1 MARTE
6 SRTYRLAKA
15 ALLAVLVALT
25 PVPATVCAQQPP
37 AAKAP
42 NPIEAL
48 GIQAETAFAA
58 KKYKEA
64 IGYYAELEKQFSS
77 KLAPKENAALLFR
90 KATCQFLLKDWS
102 AAQESLQTFLTKYPQ
117 GTEDFYDK
125 NNNMRGVARL
135 SLIEIYANQSKW
147 DDALRDLET
156 LRRPSPEIRA
166 EDRVLAYV
174 LTAKVLE
181 EKAKGL
187 SDAELKVALTQ
198 AMGLLQQVIADGIGT
213 PERREGAN
221 KLVEIYTKLGMSKEA
236 EQLRADIEAKGLG
249 TPSEIVRANVQR
261 LEIGDSR
268 FQAAES
274 TSEPKAREELYKQ
287 ALSNYQGTL
296 RRATLARNIIKAVEL
311 KQLEVDN
318 LNRNFP
324 KPDANAQ
331 ARIDKAK
338 EEVEAFKKIQAE
350 FDANK
355 DYDAVI
361 SYRIG
366 LCLLELQRPWEA
378 FIAFRDIFDNNPG
391 FEKVSGA
398 YFYYI
403 EALRRIRDFEK
414 AQATSREFLEKFPGS
429 PEAGPIAVGL
439 GDISIEQEEYTKA
452 IEQFKWAKANVK
464 DLPAEAREEI
474 DFGIIRCYFA
484 NVDWASARAAL
495 DEFIQ
500 KYPKSPVRES
510 ALYMRGLTW
519 FFVGKYKETRDS
531 LNQYEADFKN
541 GQYLPDVRYRQGI
554 VALNVEG
561 PDAAL
566 ELARKWLATY
576 GADKS
581 EQVVAQLPEVHTL
594 IGDAYTKKADLK
606 AREAADLDYKV
617 RVTGEPSAKA
627 ALMAEKKRAEDA
639 KESFTTQSIEAYITA
654 ARCAKSNRQ
663 ALDFVIGELA
673 KLLPGR
679 GEYKRMRDLYQELY
693 DWDHNDPKAL
703 GYLYEVIK
711 ATEKLGDKPEFAERS
726 ERMQRQ
732 YGKLLDAARQSIDAL
747 ERAGKFNTPELA
759 AAKAERQKLSDAL
772 AKELAAIETERQA
785 SVAAARKEA
794 LDILSKVIAETL
806 NDRKQEGS
814 ERLITFLAEKLAR
827 RVKKVRPGATPDPAA
842 YNLKQAEAD
851 LDAVLQLKDGST
863 LIAQA
868 RAYYGKAT
876 LALLARDPA
885 RAEMLWR
892 KIADLFK
899 AEELSPAILGTVG
912 DFLASKGDPKAE
924 AYFTYLTEHARSSD
938 YADFGFAGLADI
950 RLGQGKAREALEICD
965 EAISNNITM
974 SKEKDLRFCRG
985 RALLELGRFDDA
997 KKEFKTIAETKEWR
1011 GETTAGCL
1019 YHLGLAEERQG
1030 NIKEAV
1036 VLYQRCIVAWKKYE
1050 RWTAKAYLRSG
1061 ILLGEKLGQKDA
1073 ARQTFQEMLT
1083 KDRIKD
1089 TPEAQEARRRL
1100 SSI

>member
-15 ALLAVLVALT
+15 ALLAVLVAVT
-25 PVPATVCAQQPP
+25 PVPSAVRAQQPP
-37 AAKAP
+37 AAQAE
-42 NPIEAL
+42 NPIERL
-48 GIQAETAFAA
+48 FNQGETALAA

-64 IGYYAELEKQFSS
+64 LGHFTELEKQ
-77 KLAPKENAALLFR
+77 AANFGDAQKATVLFR
-90 KATCQFLLKDWS
+90 KATCQFLLKDW
-102 AAQESLQTFLTKYPQ
+102 ANAEASLKTFLSTYPK
-117 GTEDFYDK
+117 GTEELLDK
-125 NNNMRGVARL
+125 NNNMRGVVRL
-135 SLIEIYANQSKW
+135 SLIEVYANQSKW
-147 DDALRDLET
+147 DDALRDLES
-156 LRRPSPEIRA
+156 LRKPSPEIRG

-181 EKAKGL
+181 EKAKGQ
-187 SDAELKVALTQ
+187 SEAELKTALNQGVA
-198 AMGLLQQVIADGIGT
+198 LLQQVIADGIGT

-221 KLVEIYTKLGMSKEA
+221 KLVEIYTKLGMVKEA
-236 EQLRADIEAKGLG
+236 ELLRAEIEAKGLG

-274 TSEPKAREELYKQ
+274 AADAKAKEELYKQ

-296 RRATLARNIIKAVEL
+296 RRATLARNIVKAVEL

-318 LNRNFP
+318 LNRMFP
-324 KPDANAQ
+324 KPDDAAK
-331 ARIDKAK
+331 ARIEKAK
-338 EEVEAFKKIQAE
+338 EEVETFKKIQAE

-391 FEKVSGA
+391 FEKISGA

-414 AQATSREFLEKFPGS
+414 AQASSREFLEKFPGS

-439 GDISIEQEEYTKA
+439 GEISIEQEDYNKA

-464 DLPAEAREEI
+464 ELAAEAREEI

-484 NVDWASARAAL
+484 NVDWAVARTAI
-495 DEFIQ
+495 DEFLQ
-500 KYPKSPVRES
+500 KYPRSSVREP

-519 FFVGKYKETRDS
+519 FFQGKYRETRDS
-531 LNQYEADFKN
+531 LNQYEADFKS
-541 GQYLPDVRYRQGI
+541 GQYLADVRYRQGI

-561 PDAAL
+561 PDQAL
-566 ELARKWLATY
+566 EVARKWLSTY
-576 GADKS
+576 GSDKS
-581 EQVVAQLPEVHTL
+581 EAVQAQLPEVHTL
-594 IGDAYTKKADLK
+594 VGDAFTKKADLEGK
-606 AREAADLDYKV
+606 KIADLDYKV
-617 RVTGEPSAKA
+617 RVTGDAAAKA
-627 ALMAEKKRAEDA
+627 ALMAEKKRAEAA
-639 KESFTTQSIEAYITA
+639 KEDHTVKSIEAYITA
-654 ARCAKSNRQ
+654 ARTAKTNPA

-693 DWDHNDPKAL
+693 DWDHNNPKAL

-711 ATEKLGDKPEFAERS
+711 ATEKLGDKAEFGERS
-726 ERMQRQ
+726 ERVQRQ
-732 YGKLLDAARQSIDAL
+732 YGKLLDAARQKIDDL
-747 ERAGKFNTPELA
+747 ERAKKLNPAEIA
-759 AAKAERQKLSDAL
+759 AAKADRTRLSDEL
-772 AKELAAIETERQA
+772 AKELAVIETERQA

-794 LDILSKVIAETL
+794 LDILSKVITETL
-806 NDRKQEGS
+806 NDRRQEGS
-814 ERLITFLAEKLAR
+814 ERLISFLAEKLAR

-851 LDAVLQLKDGST
+851 LDAVLQLKEGSS

-885 RAEMLWR
+885 RAESLWR

-912 DFLASKGDPKAE
+912 DYLASKGDPKAE
-924 AYFTYLTEHARSSD
+924 SYFLYLTEHHRSSD

-950 RLGQGKAREALEICD
+950 RLAQGKAREALEICE
-965 EAISNNITM
+965 EAITNNIAM
-974 SKEKDLRFCRG
+974 SKEKDLRFCKA
-985 RALLELGRFDDA
+985 RALLELSRFDDA
-997 KKEFKTIAETKEWR
+997 QKEFKAIAEQKEWR

-1019 YHLGLAEERQG
+1019 FHLGLIEERQG
-1030 NIKEAV
+1030 RIQEAV

-1061 ILLGEKLGQKDA
+1061 ILLGDKLGQKDA

-1089 TPEAQEARRRL
+1089 TPEAQEARKRL
-1100 SSI
+1100 TSI